1 MLLMQLPLEKPGSYS
16 NDRQTTTLLTYT
28 DVSKLVIKGTGEVV
42 TCPLYGGK
50 SKDTLTFKTSKI
62 DFECQSCLQ
71 AFHDN
76 SSLQVN

>member
-1 MLLMQLPLEKPGSYS
+1 MLFMQLPLEKPGSYS

-28 DVSKLVIKGTGEVV
+28 DVKTRHQGYRGGRHIFM
-42 TCPLYGGK
+42 GGK
-50 SKDTLTFKTSKI
+50 SKDTLTFKTLKI